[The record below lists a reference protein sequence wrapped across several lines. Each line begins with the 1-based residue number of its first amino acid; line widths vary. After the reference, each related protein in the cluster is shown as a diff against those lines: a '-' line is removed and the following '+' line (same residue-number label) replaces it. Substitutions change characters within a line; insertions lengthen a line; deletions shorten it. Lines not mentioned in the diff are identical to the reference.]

1 MSDFK
6 LERKPIHPGEILK
19 QEYLDEM
26 GITQQQLSRDLNV
39 TYAAVNEIIHGKR
52 GISTEMAYKL
62 GKFFNISPRFWINL
76 QTSYEMKLFE
86 QNSYNKLEMVKAYSV
101 V

>member
-1 MSDFK
+1 
-6 LERKPIHPGEILK
+6 
-19 QEYLDEM
+19 
-26 GITQQQLSRDLNV
+26 
-39 TYAAVNEIIHGKR
+39 
-52 GISTEMAYKL
+52 MAYKL

-76 QTSYEMKLFE
+76 QTYYEMKLFE